1 MDTRKIMRNL
11 PLFGRLSALALC
23 LLFAI
28 LWLALP
34 TPAYAQEGA
43 AAAAA
48 ATVTASDAAAPV
60 EDDEEVKPCT
70 SCHEDEADSWMASAH
85 ALTTDPD
92 TGLAVA
98 QCTSCHGEYVRGH
111 PDEALTPLIVDSSS
125 CKGCHGGTFAQWDE
139 SIHGSEGVQCISCHQ
154 PHSQEMRLTDEGQCT
169 ACHQESLDDPMHT
182 AHWEAETACTDCHMA
197 TLAPEAALALA
208 HADGEALASV
218 MPTTNHD
225 FVSVSAANCL
235 GCHAE
240 DVTLTQPTAYV
251 QAVTT
256 NRETSLALSD
266 TKAELASAKQANRSL
281 TIFSLA
287 NLGFGLGIGSI
298 LGIVFMVAF
307 IRFGSRV
314 AGEQRDGGQ
323 STGEEA
329 DGE

>member
-1 MDTRKIMRNL
+1 MQKIMRNV
-11 PLFGRLSALALC
+11 PFPGRLSALALC
-23 LLFAI
+23 LLFAL

-48 ATVTASDAAAPV
+48 ATAAAVVPV
-60 EDDEEVKPCT
+60 ADDEEVKPCT
-70 SCHEDEADSWMASAH
+70 SCHEDEADSWMASTH

-98 QCTSCHGEYVRGH
+98 ECTSCHGDYVRGH
-111 PDEALTPLIVDSSS
+111 PDEALTPLIVDSSV
-125 CKGCHGGTFAQWDE
+125 CRDCHGGTFAQWDE

-208 HADGEALASV
+208 HADGAAIAAVL
-218 MPTTNHD
+218 PTTNHD

-251 QAVTT
+251 QAVAS
-256 NRETSLALSD
+256 NRETSLELSN
-266 TKAELASAKQANRSL
+266 TKAELATAQQNNRSL

-307 IRFGSRV
+307 IRFGSRF
-314 AGEQRDGGQ
+314 
-323 STGEEA
+323 TGMPGTDEEA

>member
-1 MDTRKIMRNL
+1 MIAQRTTNSL
-11 PLFGRLSALALC
+11 PSAGRLSALALC
-23 LLFAI
+23 LLFAV
-28 LWLALP
+28 LWLACP
-34 TPAYAQEGA
+34 STAYAQEAGA
-43 AAAAA
+43 
-48 ATVTASDAAAPV
+48 VDAANAVVAQV

-70 SCHEDEADSWMASAH
+70 SCHEDEADSWMASTH

-98 QCTSCHGEYVRGH
+98 QCTSCHGDYVRGH

-125 CKGCHGGTFAQWDE
+125 CRDCHAGTFAQWDE

-182 AHWEAETACTDCHMA
+182 AHWEAEAACTDCHMA
-197 TLAPEAALALA
+197 TLEPSAALALA

-218 MPTTNHD
+218 LPTTNHD

-235 GCHAE
+235 SCHAE

-266 TKAELASAKQANRSL
+266 AKAELASAHQTNRSL

-307 IRFGSRV
+307 IRFGSR
-314 AGEQRDGGQ
+314 AADEQSQR
-323 STGEEA
+323 EEA